1 MMKADEERQ
10 LIERARRG
18 EVEAFMQLVRE
29 YEHRIFQLAYHLTR
43 NREDAADLVQ
53 ETFLQAFRGI
63 KAFRGNSS
71 FHTWLHRIAVNLG
84 LNFLKKQ
91 RRASNPLEDLDSL
104 EEKGRGGE
112 LAEAGRIPS
121 VEDSWLSE
129 EFKTNL
135 EKALEELPPALRATF
150 SLVVQEGMSHKK
162 AAELLGCSENTVSWR
177 MHEARKMLK
186 KKLQPFLS
194 KK

>member
-29 YEHRIFQLAYHLTR
+29 YEHRVFQLAFNLTR
-43 NREDAADLVQ
+43 NREDAADLAQ
-53 ETFLQAFRGI
+53 ETFLQAFRAI

-71 FHTWLHRIAVNLG
+71 FYTWLHRIAVNLG
-84 LNFLKKQ
+84 LNFLKKH
-91 RRASNPLEDLDSL
+91 RRTSNYLEDLDSL
-104 EEKGRGGE
+104 EKKGRGGE
-112 LAEAGRIPS
+112 LAEAGGIPS

-129 EFKTNL
+129 ELKINL
-135 EKALEELPPALRATF
+135 EKALDELPPAFRATF
-150 SLVVQEGMSHKK
+150 FLVVQEGMSHKQ

-177 MHEARKMLK
+177 IHEARKRLK
-186 KKLQPFLS
+186 RRLQPFLS
-194 KK
+194 KE